1 MPAAT
6 VPCESRF
13 ITVQDGLRLHLRDYG
28 SPLDPGVPVVCLP
41 GLSRNAA
48 DFGPLAAT
56 LAVGATGRRRR
67 VVAIDYRG
75 RGASE
80 FDRNWRNYDIA
91 VEGADIVAM
100 LTAVEISEAIFIG
113 TSRGG
118 LHIMALA
125 VRQPSLLRG
134 AILNDVGP
142 VIEAKGLAR
151 IRHYLRNLSAPGSLA
166 DSIDL
171 VKRTMSAQFSALSE
185 ADFEAHARATFE
197 KPDGSYGLTFDRE
210 LVRPFEAIDLD
221 EPLPPAWPLFDA
233 LANLPLLVIRGGN
246 SDILSSETVAEMA
259 ERHQGCETFVVDGQ
273 GHAPLLYDKASISR
287 IAEFIRK
294 AELGKIAVHH
304 DA

>member
-1 MPAAT
+1 MTAST
-6 VPCESRF
+6 VPFESRF
-13 ITVQDGLRLHLRDYG
+13 VTAQDGLKLHLRDYG

-80 FDRNWRNYDIA
+80 FDSNWRNYDLT
-91 VEGADIVAM
+91 VEGADIAAM
-100 LTAVEISEAIFIG
+100 LAAVEISEAIFIG

-125 VRQPSLLRG
+125 VRQPSLLR
-134 AILNDVGP
+134 AAVLNDIGP
-142 VIEAKGLAR
+142 VIDAKGLAR
-151 IRHYLRNLSAPGSLA
+151 IRHYLRNLSAPSSLA
-166 DSIDL
+166 DSVDL
-171 VKRTMSAQFSALSE
+171 VKRMMSAQFSALSE

-197 KPDGSYGLTFDRE
+197 KPDGSYGLTFDPE
-210 LVRPFEAIDLD
+210 IVRPFEAIDLD
-221 EPLPPAWPLFDA
+221 EPLPPSWPLFDA
-233 LANLPLLVIRGGN
+233 LGNVPLLVIRGAN
-246 SDILSSETVAEMA
+246 SDVLSPETFAEMA
-259 ERHQGCETFVVDGQ
+259 ERHKGCESFVVDGQ
-273 GHAPLLYDKASISR
+273 GHAPLLYDKASIGR

-294 AELGKIAVHH
+294 VELGKIPPPH